1 MAVNHYFNNFPGVVT
16 PEQLLVEDLIIES
29 IKQYG
34 VDCYY
39 VPRKS
44 LSQEDLIYGEDPVKT
59 YDAAYSL
66 EMYIQ
71 SVTGFEGP
79 GEFFSKFGL
88 EIRDSL
94 RVVVARRTYEK
105 YVPKAVYSRPREGDL
120 VYIPALANMYEI
132 KYVEEERNFYT
143 LGRRPPLFY
152 YYELSMELY
161 KFSNERF
168 NTGVEEIDDVGR
180 DYSYTQNMAMTAG
193 GTGAYK
199 QGEIV
204 YQGSTLATATS
215 RAIVKDWFPSNN
227 TLQLINIKGTFLS
240 ASTIKGSESNAQ
252 FTLTTFDRQNFD
264 AVSDE
269 LTNNLEIQNDADG
282 IIDFSESNPFG
293 EP

>member
-1 MAVNHYFNNFPGVVT
+1 MATNHYFHNFPGVVT
-16 PEQLLVEDLIIES
+16 PEQFLVEDLIIES

-39 VPRKS
+39 LPRKS
-44 LSQEDLIYGEDPVKT
+44 LSEEDGIYGEDPVKT

-94 RVVVARRTYEK
+94 RVVVARRVYEK
-105 YVPKAVYSRPREGDL
+105 YVPKSAYPRPREGDL
-120 VYIPALANMYEI
+120 IYIPALANLFEI

-168 NTGVEEIDDVGR
+168 STGVEEIDDIGR
-180 DYSYTQNMAMTAG
+180 AYSYTQSMAMIAG
-193 GTGAYK
+193 GTGAYQ
-199 QGEIV
+199 QGETV
-204 YQGSTLATATS
+204 FQGSTFGTATS
-215 RAIVKDWFPSNN
+215 TAIVKDWFPANN
-227 TLQLINIKGTFLS
+227 TLQLINMKGTFSTS
-240 ASTIKGSESNAQ
+240 ASIKGVTSNAI
-252 FTLTTFDRQNFD
+252 FTLSSFNRQNFD
-264 AVSDE
+264 SISDE
-269 LTNNLEIQNDADG
+269 LTNNFEIQTDANN

>member
-1 MAVNHYFNNFPGVVT
+1 MATNHYFHNYPGVVT
-16 PEQLLVEDLIIES
+16 PEQFLVEDLIIES

-44 LSQEDLIYGEDPVKT
+44 LSEEDGIYGEDPVKN

-94 RVVVARRTYEK
+94 RVVVARRTFEK

-168 NTGVEEIDDVGR
+168 NTGVQEIDDVGR
-180 DYSYTQNMAMTAG
+180 NYSYTQNMTMNSG

-204 YQGSTLATATS
+204 YQGSSLSTATS

-227 TLQLINIKGTFLS
+227 TLQLINIKGVF
-240 ASTIKGSESNAQ
+240 STSTSIKGSESNAT
-252 FTLTTFDRQNFD
+252 FTLTTFDRQDFEG
-264 AVSDE
+264 VSDE
-269 LTNNLEIQNDADG
+269 LTNNLEIQNSANS
-282 IIDFSESNPFG
+282 IIDFSQSNPFG
-293 EP
+293 DP

>member
-1 MAVNHYFNNFPGVVT
+1 MATNHYFNNYPGVIT

-34 VDCYY
+34 SDVYY

-44 LSQEDLIYGEDPVKT
+44 LSTEDGIYGEDPVKL
-59 YDAAYSL
+59 YDAAYPM
-66 EMYIQ
+66 EMYLQ
-71 SVTGFEGP
+71 SVAGFEGP

-88 EIRDSL
+88 EIRDSM

-105 YVPKAVYSRPREGDL
+105 YVPANTYPRPREGDL

-152 YYELSMELY
+152 YYELSLELY

-168 NTGVEEIDDVGR
+168 ATGVKEIDDVGR
-180 DYSYTQNMAMTAG
+180 LFSYTQNMAMTAG
-193 GTGAYK
+193 GTGAYS
-199 QGEIV
+199 QGEVV
-204 YQGSTLATATS
+204 YQGSTYATATAT
-215 RAIVKDWFPSNN
+215 AIVKNWYPANT
-227 TLQLINIKGTFLS
+227 TLQLINMKGIFTS
-240 ASTIKGSESNAQ
+240 SNTVIGNSSNAS
-252 FTLTTFDRQNFD
+252 FTISSFNRQNFD

-269 LTNNLEIQNDADG
+269 LTNNLEIQTDADN
-282 IIDFSESNPFG
+282 IIDFTETNPFG

>member
-1 MAVNHYFNNFPGVVT
+1 MATNHYFNNYPGVIT

-34 VDCYY
+34 SDVYY

-44 LSQEDLIYGEDPVKT
+44 LSSEDGIYGEDPVKL
-59 YDAAYSL
+59 YDAAYPM
-66 EMYIQ
+66 EMYLQ
-71 SVTGFEGP
+71 SVAGFEGP

-88 EIRDSL
+88 EIRDSM
-94 RVVVARRTYEK
+94 RVIVARRTYEK
-105 YVPKAVYSRPREGDL
+105 YVPVGSYPRPREGDL

-152 YYELSMELY
+152 YYELSLELY

-168 NTGVEEIDDVGR
+168 NTGVKDIDDVGR
-180 DYSYTQNMAMTAG
+180 AYSYTQSMTMTAG

-199 QGEIV
+199 QGETV
-204 YQGSTLATATS
+204 YQGASLAS
-215 RAIVKDWFPSNN
+215 SSVNAIVKNWFPANN
-227 TLQLINIKGTFLS
+227 TLQLINMKGIF
-240 ASTIKGSESNAQ
+240 STATAIRGATSNAN
-252 FTLTTFDRQNFD
+252 FTLSSFDRQNFD
-264 AVSDE
+264 GISDE
-269 LTNNLEIQNDADG
+269 LTNNFEIQTDANG
-282 IIDFSESNPFG
+282 IIDFTETNPFG

>member
-16 PEQLLVEDLIIES
+16 PEQLLAEDLIIES
-29 IKQYG
+29 IRQYG
-34 VDCYY
+34 TDVFY

-44 LSQEDLIYGEDPVKT
+44 LSDEDLIYGEDPAKT
-59 YDAAYSL
+59 YNAAYSM

-71 SVTGFEGP
+71 SVAGFEGP

-105 YVPKAVYSRPREGDL
+105 YAPVSLYPRPREGDL
-120 VYIPALANMYEI
+120 VYIPALANLYEI

-168 NTGVEEIDDVGR
+168 TTGVKEIDEIGR
-180 DYSYTQNMAMTAG
+180 LYSYTQNMAMTAG
-193 GTGAYK
+193 GTGAYVRD
-199 QGEIV
+199 ETV
-204 YQGSTLATATS
+204 YQGATLATATS
-215 RAIVKDWFPSNN
+215 TAIVKDWYPANT
-227 TLQLINIKGTFLS
+227 TLQLINLKGTFASGS
-240 ASTIKGSESNAQ
+240 AIKGATSNAN
-252 FTLTTFDRQNFD
+252 FTLSSFNRQSFD

-269 LTNNLEIQNDADG
+269 FTNNLEIQTDANG
-282 IIDFSESNPFG
+282 IIDFTETNPFG